1 MGLILIIM
9 VTVSSLSILYFLL
22 RKSRKGIIVS
32 TIALFLFVVGIIV
45 YRTPFI
51 REIRPYK
58 IIAIEMFEDNNG
70 KKVENLT
77 IEDASQIQK
86 FRTITDTIKVK
97 RPYLQ
102 TVDKGSKSSYTGY
115 IVFFTEIEGAVE
127 LWLNSE
133 FGYIEFGGDK
143 EVYEID
149 NYIEIESLLQTEIFQ
164 LK

>member
-9 VTVSSLSILYFLL
+9 VAVSSLSLLFFLIG
-22 RKSRKGIIVS
+22 KSRKGIILS
-32 TIALFLFVVGIIV
+32 AIAIFLFVVGIII
-45 YRTPFI
+45 YRTPFK

-70 KKVENLT
+70 RKIENLT
-77 IEDASQIQK
+77 IEDASQIGK
-86 FRTITDTIKVK
+86 FKTITDTIKVK

-127 LWLNSE
+127 LWLNSG
-133 FGYIEFGGDK
+133 FGYIEFGGK

-149 NYIEIESLLQTEIFQ
+149 NYKEIESMLQTEILQ